1 MEGQQENSSQ
11 INQSN
16 QGGQTHVVDTVKE
29 WIKIDNELKLLQTEI
44 KTRKERKKQLS
55 DSLVSI
61 LRDSDIDGWNTKEG
75 KLEYVKTKTKTSLNK
90 QHIKAALAKFIKDS
104 DQVDA
109 MTQFI
114 CESRGIKEKESQ
126 A

>member
-1 MEGQQENSSQ
+1 M
-11 INQSN
+11 
-16 QGGQTHVVDTVKE
+16 
-29 WIKIDNELKLLQTEI
+29 KLLQTEI

-114 CESRGIKEKESQ
+114 YESGVLKKERI